1 MHNYPMNKNSARDFG
16 TALKRLGFTGKRTS
30 KATIYATVSL
40 PESAP
45 EQTSSRKSNSG
56 NEPPADQDGLFDE
69 GAANSVM
76 AQNEDIH
83 ALDE

>member
-16 TALKRLGFTGKRTS
+16 TALKRLGFIGKRTS

-45 EQTSSRKSNSG
+45 TEIGNRESEESNLA
-56 NEPPADQDGLFDE
+56 PVDQGTLFDE
-69 GAANSVM
+69 GATNSVM
-76 AQNEDIH
+76 ALDEDMH